1 MLLKSWRSGCSGSS
15 DRQGSACESL
25 RALSLVGYL
34 APQVKEAPLSSTQ
47 NNKCCQHCSG
57 QSWGCRGVGDR
68 DKGRA
73 EARVGVGEEAMQG
86 GQEASTL
93 GREEGCSNTAKV
105 GEARGKTSES
115 NNMKVRLQKLLG
127 TTSLV
132 WSSAWPENLQA
143 NISACHSCAYLNSLL
158 LISTA
163 SKNIHSW
170 LLDTQ

>member
-1 MLLKSWRSGCSGSS
+1 MLLKSWHSGCSGSS

-73 EARVGVGEEAMQG
+73 ETRVGVGEEAVQ

-93 GREEGCSNTAKV
+93 GREGGCSSTAKV